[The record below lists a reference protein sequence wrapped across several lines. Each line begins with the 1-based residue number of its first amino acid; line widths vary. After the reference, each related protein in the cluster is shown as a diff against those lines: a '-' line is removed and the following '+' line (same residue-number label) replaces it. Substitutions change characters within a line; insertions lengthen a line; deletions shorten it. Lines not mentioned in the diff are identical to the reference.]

1 MNMIEKVAQA
11 IRDANDAMG
20 GFSSKSDYEMAAR
33 AAMEAMREPTPDMVE
48 AWRSHLQPGMLFEN
62 AFRDHA
68 WPAAIDS
75 ALEGK

>member
-1 MNMIEKVAQA
+1 MNMIEKVALAFADNANTPFPMNIEDARYAA
-11 IRDANDAMG
+11 I
-20 GFSSKSDYEMAAR
+20 AAI
-33 AAMEAMREPTPDMVE
+33 EAMREPTPDMVE
-48 AWRSHLQPGMLFEN
+48 AWRSHLQPGMLFEH